1 MAKKKVSETL
11 SEQRKARQDFLELK
25 KMQSGEAAV
34 ETAPQIKTPLT
45 FKEKLQNF
53 WFYYKV
59 HTISIICAVL
69 ILVVGVSQC
78 SSKTNWDMRVVYF
91 SYSPVLDEQ
100 IKPIGTYLKK
110 ISKDLNGDG
119 EVNIQMINCSM
130 VPGDNNL
137 KYNQSVL
144 TKVQSLIATEEK
156 AMLFIFDSD
165 SRDYFEAE
173 ALGDFF
179 QAELTLGKNF
189 YRKTKNV
196 GYDPLPENLQI
207 AVRRVKDTTLE
218 KTQDSDKIHK
228 EALRILEELEKIG

>member
-1 MAKKKVSETL
+1 MAKKKVSDTL
-11 SEQRKARQDFLELK
+11 SQQRKARQDFLELK
-25 KMQSGEAAV
+25 KMQSEEAAV
-34 ETAPQIKTPLT
+34 DDAPKIKTPLT

-53 WFYYKV
+53 WFYYKI

-69 ILVVGVSQC
+69 ILIVGVSQC
-78 SSKTNWDMRVVYF
+78 SAKTNWDMRVVYF
-91 SYSPVLDEQ
+91 SYSPILDEQ
-100 IKPIGTYLKK
+100 IKPIGTYLEK

-130 VPGDNNL
+130 IPGDNNT
-137 KYNQSVL
+137 KYNQAVL
-144 TKVQSLIATEEK
+144 TKVQSIIASEEK

-165 SRDYFEAE
+165 SSDYFEAE

-179 QAELTLGKNF
+179 QTTLTLGDGF

-207 AVRRVKDTTLE
+207 AVRRVEDTTLE
-218 KTQDSDKIHK
+218 KIKDSGKIHK

>member
-34 ETAPQIKTPLT
+34 ETAPQTKTPLT

-78 SSKTNWDMRVVYF
+78 SSKTKWDMRVVYF

-179 QAELTLGKNF
+179 EEELTLGKGF
-189 YRKTKNV
+189 YNRTKNI

-218 KTQDSDKIHK
+218 KIKDSDKIHK

>member
-1 MAKKKVSETL
+1 MAKKKVSDTL
-11 SEQRKARQDFLELK
+11 SQQRKARQDFLELK
-25 KMQSGEAAV
+25 KMQSEEAAV
-34 ETAPQIKTPLT
+34 DDAPKIKTPLT

-53 WFYYKV
+53 WFYYKI

-69 ILVVGVSQC
+69 ILIVGVSQC
-78 SSKTNWDMRVVYF
+78 SAKTNWDMRVVYF
-91 SYSPVLDEQ
+91 SYSPILDEQ
-100 IKPIGTYLKK
+100 IKPIGTYLEK

-130 VPGDNNL
+130 INNT
-137 KYNQSVL
+137 KYNQAVL
-144 TKVQSLIATEEK
+144 TKVQSMIATEEK

-165 SRDYFEAE
+165 SSDYFEAE

-179 QAELTLGKNF
+179 QTTLTLGDGF

-207 AVRRVKDTTLE
+207 AVRRVEDTTLE
-218 KTQDSDKIHK
+218 KIKDSGKIHK

>member
-11 SEQRKARQDFLELK
+11 SQQRKARQDFLELK
-25 KMQSGEAAV
+25 KMQSGESLV
-34 ETAPQIKTPLT
+34 EDTPKTKTPLT

-53 WFYYKV
+53 WFYYKI

-69 ILVVGVSQC
+69 ILVVGISQC
-78 SSKTNWDMRVVYF
+78 TGKTNWDMRVIYF

-100 IKPIGTYLKK
+100 IKPIGKYFEK

-130 VPGDNNL
+130 VPGDNNV
-137 KYNQSVL
+137 KYNQATL

-165 SRDYFEAE
+165 SREYFEAE

-179 QAELTLGKNF
+179 QTELTWVGVSITEP
-189 YRKTKNV
+189 KTSAMTHYPKISKS
-196 GYDPLPENLQI
+196 P
-207 AVRRVKDTTLE
+207 LE
-218 KTQDSDKIHK
+218 K
-228 EALRILEELEKIG
+228 LRILPWKKLKTRTKYIKKPLEF

>member
-11 SEQRKARQDFLELK
+11 SQQRKARQDFLELK
-25 KMQSGEAAV
+25 KMQSGESLV
-34 ETAPQIKTPLT
+34 EDTPKTKAPLT

-53 WFYYKV
+53 WYYYKI

-69 ILVVGVSQC
+69 ILVVGISQC
-78 SSKTNWDMRVVYF
+78 TGKTNWDMRVIYF

-100 IKPIGTYLKK
+100 IKPIGKYFEK

-130 VPGDNNL
+130 VPGDNNV
-137 KYNQSVL
+137 KYNQATL

-165 SRDYFEAE
+165 SREYFEAE

-179 QAELTLGKNF
+179 QTSLTLGDDF

-207 AVRRVKDTTLE
+207 AVRRVEDTTLE
-218 KTQDSDKIHK
+218 KIKDSGKIHK

>member
-1 MAKKKVSETL
+1 MPKKKVSETIL
-11 SEQRKARQDFLELK
+11 EQRKSRQDFLELK
-25 KMQSGEAAV
+25 KMQSGEAPV

-69 ILVVGVSQC
+69 IIIVGISQC
-78 SSKTNWDMRVVYF
+78 NAKTNWDMWVVYF

-100 IKPIGTYLKK
+100 IKPIGTYLEK

-130 VPGDNNL
+130 VPGDKNY

-144 TKVQSLIATEEK
+144 TKVQSIIASEEK

-165 SRDYFEAE
+165 SRKYFEAE

-179 QAELTLGKNF
+179 QTSLTLGDDF

-207 AVRRVKDTTLE
+207 AVRRVEDTTLE
-218 KTQDSDKIHK
+218 KIKDSGKIHK
-228 EALRILEELEKIG
+228 EALRILEELEKKG

>member
-34 ETAPQIKTPLT
+34 ETAPQTKTPLT

-179 QAELTLGKNF
+179 EEELTLGKGF
-189 YRKTKNV
+189 YNRTKNI

-218 KTQDSDKIHK
+218 KIKDSDKIHK

>member
-1 MAKKKVSETL
+1 MAKKKVSETI
-11 SEQRKARQDFLELK
+11 SQQRKARQDFLELK
-25 KMQSGEAAV
+25 KMQNGEVAV
-34 ETAPQIKTPLT
+34 DNAPKTKTPLT

-53 WFYYKV
+53 WFYYKI

-69 ILVVGVSQC
+69 ILIVGVSQC
-78 SSKTNWDMRVVYF
+78 SAKTNWDMRVVYF

-100 IKPIGTYLKK
+100 IKPIGTYLEK

-119 EVNIQMINCSM
+119 EVNIQMINCSLI
-130 VPGDNNL
+130 PGDNNI
-137 KYNQSVL
+137 KYNQATL
-144 TKVQSLIATEEK
+144 TKVQSLIASEEK
-156 AMLFIFDSD
+156 AMLFVFDSD
-165 SRDYFEAE
+165 SRGYFEAE

-179 QAELTLGKNF
+179 QTELTLGDGF

-196 GYDPLPENLQI
+196 GYDPLPKNLQI

-218 KTQDSDKIHK
+218 KIKDSGKIHK

>member
-1 MAKKKVSETL
+1 MPKKKVSETI
-11 SEQRKARQDFLELK
+11 SQQRKARQDFLELK
-25 KMQSGEAAV
+25 KMQNGEMAV
-34 ETAPQIKTPLT
+34 DDAPKIKTPLT

-69 ILVVGVSQC
+69 ILIVGVSQC
-78 SSKTNWDMRVVYF
+78 NAKTNWDMWVVYF

-100 IKPIGTYLKK
+100 IKPIGTYLEK
-110 ISKDLNGDG
+110 ISTDLNGDG

-130 VPGDNNL
+130 VPDNKNY

-144 TKVQSLIATEEK
+144 TKVQSIIASEEK

-165 SRDYFEAE
+165 SREYFEAE

-179 QAELTLGKNF
+179 QAELTLGDNF
-189 YRKTKNV
+189 YRKTKTA

-218 KTQDSDKIHK
+218 KIKDSDKIHK
-228 EALRILEELEKIG
+228 EALRILEYLEKKG